1 MQTRRNAN
9 LNQPVLIP
17 VAGNYD
23 RKPRSLDREVTTVG
37 RARGSDFCLEA
48 NEISTL
54 HCILYRT
61 AEGYRIR
68 DCNSRCG
75 TRINGVSVK
84 TGLLHDGDIINIG
97 PFSFEFHVPV
107 ALFPDEG
114 GRLDSV
120 RVEHWKESRRRL
132 AQLALKMRKRLQGTP
147 PKEQEWAQ
155 KGGHLL
161 EDKIRCYD
169 QRLGELEAAEE
180 ELAEERRQLAQETE
194 SHRRHVQTV
203 EQQLADRLAQADQE
217 VHQRWQEFQQRCQAE
232 EARIANASP
241 AQPAS
246 PAEHVEREILR
257 ELEEQYQR
265 RHEQLQRDQQE
276 FATMKEQWV
285 NDQNKLSAGMQE
297 EQSALAQKKA
307 DLVRMMGD
315 LKKMQESLRNQ
326 AKLHGRAAHEEVERL
341 RRENAELRA
350 HFEGNANG
358 IETQAIL
365 DENEQL
371 RMRVQQLEVTAGQA
385 SGDEAGRPPHDLHAE
400 VELLREELL
409 RKNKILADLEKPEAG
424 GGDSLRAENALLK
437 QLLEEKNR
445 FLEELS
451 IKSQQVPKTATD
463 LERYETE
470 LNDLRRELETDRTK
484 LNTEVEMLR
493 DRNKELDEAIREMEM
508 EMSKE
513 RAELARERMRL
524 ERVRE
529 EVKADTERLQRE
541 LAVRDSMAPVQKLRD
556 ELAQK
561 QAPGGKAE
569 KPLNDHL
576 RGTRNQL
583 TEGGPAGS

>member
-17 VAGNYD
+17 IAGNYD

-97 PFSFEFHVPV
+97 PFSFEFHVPA
-107 ALFPDEG
+107 ALFSDEG
-114 GRLDSV
+114 GRLDPV
-120 RVEHWKESRRRL
+120 RVEHWQESRRRL
-132 AQLALKMRKRLQGTP
+132 AQLALKLRKRLQGGSP
-147 PKEQEWAQ
+147 REQEWAQ
-155 KGGHLL
+155 KGHLL
-161 EDKIRCYD
+161 KEKIRCYD

-194 SHRRHVQTV
+194 SHRGHVQTV

-232 EARIANASP
+232 EARITNASP
-241 AQPAS
+241 AQPAA
-246 PAEHVEREILR
+246 PAEHIERELLR

-285 NDQNKLSAGMQE
+285 SDQNKSSAGMRE
-297 EQSALAQKKA
+297 EQGALAQKKA

-315 LKKMQESLRNQ
+315 LKKLQESLRKQ
-326 AKLHGRAAHEEVERL
+326 TKLDGRAAHEEVERL

-350 HFEGNANG
+350 HFDGSANPT
-358 IETQAIL
+358 ETQAIL
-365 DENEQL
+365 DENDQL
-371 RMRVQQLEVTAGQA
+371 RMRVHQLEATAGQA
-385 SGDEAGRPPHDLHAE
+385 SGDDVGRPPDDLHAE
-400 VELLREELL
+400 VELLREELQ
-409 RKNKILADLEKPEAG
+409 RKDKILADLEKPEGG

-513 RAELARERMRL
+513 RAELGRERMRL

-561 QAPGGKAE
+561 QAPGSKTE
-569 KPLNDHL
+569 KPLKDRL
-576 RGTRNQL
+576 SGIRTQK
-583 TEGGPAGS
+583 TDGGPAGS

>member
-1 MQTRRNAN
+1 MQTRRNAT

-17 VAGNYD
+17 IAGNYD

-37 RARGSDFCLEA
+37 RARGSDLCLEA

-75 TRINGVSVK
+75 TRINGESVK
-84 TGLLHDGDIINIG
+84 TGLLHDGDIINVG
-97 PFSFEFHVPV
+97 PFSFEFHMPA
-107 ALFPDEG
+107 ALFPNESA
-114 GRLDSV
+114 RLDPL

-132 AQLALKMRKRLQGTP
+132 AQLALKMRNRLQGTSP
-147 PKEQEWAQ
+147 REQEWAQ
-155 KGGHLL
+155 KGHLL
-161 EDKIRCYD
+161 KEKIRCYD

-194 SHRRHVQTV
+194 SHRGHVQSV
-203 EQQLADRLAQADQE
+203 EQQLAERLAQADQE
-217 VHQRWQEFQQRCQAE
+217 IHQRWQEFQQRCQAE
-232 EARIANASP
+232 EARIANASL
-241 AQPAS
+241 AQPAA
-246 PAEHVEREILR
+246 PAEHVERELLR

-285 NDQNKLSAGMQE
+285 SDQTKLSAGMQE
-297 EQSALAQKKA
+297 EQAALAQKKA

-315 LKKMQESLRNQ
+315 LKKMQENLRQQ
-326 AKLHGRAAHEEVERL
+326 AKLDGRAAREEVERL

-350 HFEGNANG
+350 HFDGSANG
-358 IETQAIL
+358 SETQAIL

-371 RMRVQQLEVTAGQA
+371 RVRVQQLEATAGQA
-385 SGDEAGRPPHDLHAE
+385 SGNEVGRPQDDLRAE
-400 VELLREELL
+400 IELLREELQ
-409 RKNKILADLEKPEAG
+409 RKDSILADLSKPEG
-424 GGDSLRAENALLK
+424 GGEDSLRAENALLK

-451 IKSQQVPKTATD
+451 IKSQHVPKTAND
-463 LERYETE
+463 LERYEAE

-561 QAPGGKAE
+561 QATGGKAE
-569 KPLNDHL
+569 KPLNDRL
-576 RGTRNQL
+576 RGMRNQL
-583 TEGGPAGS
+583 TDGGPSGS